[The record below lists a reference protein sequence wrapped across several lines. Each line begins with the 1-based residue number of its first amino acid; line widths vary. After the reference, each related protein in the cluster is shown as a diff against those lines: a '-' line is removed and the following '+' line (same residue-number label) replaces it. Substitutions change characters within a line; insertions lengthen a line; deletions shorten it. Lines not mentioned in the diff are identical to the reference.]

1 MLSRRSLLL
10 GAGAA
15 VVLSACSNSEDP
27 QDLGGAATGPWDFT
41 DDRGV
46 KITRPSRPTT
56 LVAQIQSA
64 AALWDLGLRPVG
76 TFGKAKKADGTAD
89 ILAGSV
95 DLSKVTSFSE
105 TWGEFSVEKFAALKP
120 DLLIAPIHIPN
131 ELWYVP
137 KESVTAIEAI
147 SPTLGVDYRERSVD
161 TVIDRYAELAA
172 ALGADLKAEPV
183 LKAKADFATAS
194 KALSDLAGR
203 QKGLKVLFVSG
214 AKDGLY
220 FGNPA
225 AFSDLSLL
233 KKLGVGFVT
242 PDFDPKEPHW
252 ENVSWE
258 LADKYPADVILYDAR
273 NAEAFTV
280 DRAKYP
286 TFARLPAVRANQ
298 VFAWN
303 PETPTSWAQFAPA
316 LRQLTAD
323 LGKVRPITG

>member
-1 MLSRRSLLL
+1 MLSRRNLLL
-10 GAGAA
+10 GTGATLL
-15 VVLSACSNSEDP
+15 LSACSTSKN
-27 QDLGGAATGPWDFT
+27 QDLGGAATGPWEFT
-41 DDRGV
+41 DDRGAKV
-46 KITRPSRPTT
+46 ARPSRPVT
-56 LVAQIQSA
+56 LVAQIQAA

-76 TFGKAKKADGTAD
+76 TFGKAQKADGTAD
-89 ILAGSV
+89 ILAGDV
-95 DLSKVTSFSE
+95 DLTKVTTFSE

-120 DLLIAPIHIPN
+120 DLLVAPMHLPQ

-137 KESVTAIEAI
+137 NESVTAIEAI
-147 SPTLGVDYRERSVD
+147 APTLGINYLNRPVD
-161 TVIDRYAELAA
+161 TIIDRYVELAA
-172 ALGADLKAEPV
+172 ALGADVRAAPVLEAKAEFS
-183 LKAKADFATAS
+183 AAS
-194 KALSDLAGR
+194 KALGEQASR

-214 AKDGLY
+214 GKDGLY

-225 AFSDLSLL
+225 AFSDLALL
-233 KKLGVGFVT
+233 TKLGVGFVT
-242 PDFDPKEPHW
+242 PDFDPKQPHW

-258 LADKYPADVILYDAR
+258 LADKHPADVILYDAR
-273 NAEAFTV
+273 NAEAFTT

-323 LGKVRPITG
+323 LGTVRPITG